1 MEAFYEYYH
10 ATGAELCSFYESSPE
25 AIEAKLDG
33 LLETLKVQPIVV
45 SPSQEEN
52 GPLVPQKVSYS
63 AVKRLVSAML
73 YQPYFE
79 RPTFSD
85 ILTGLDKGNSC
96 PYYNH
101 YNPTVAL
108 SPVCGSATFEEA
120 IEDAE
125 YLIDWSP
132 ATGAFNWGES
142 LRCAGRTVRPKWRF
156 KGTWHN
162 LRTQAFEPLSPMT
175 CPYGGWTKNPNP
187 VYQQQ
192 GLTP

>member
-10 ATGAELCSFYESSPE
+10 AAGAELCSFYESSPE
-25 AIEAKLDG
+25 AIETKLDG

-108 SPVCGSATFEEA
+108 SPVCGSATFEES

-132 ATGAFNWGES
+132 APALSIGVKAYGVLDVQSDPSGDSRVLGITYA
-142 LRCAGRTVRPKWRF
+142 PK
-156 KGTWHN
+156 
-162 LRTQAFEPLSPMT
+162 PLSRSR
-175 CPYGGWTKNPNP
+175 
-187 VYQQQ
+187 Q
-192 GLTP
+192 